1 LLGRVVTER
10 HKLFH
15 FILGVAYCA
24 AIAIWQCGTFYSA
37 LPRNLS
43 TSQIRRAPANPEG
56 VGDASL

>member
-15 FILGVAYCA
+15 FILRVASCA

-43 TSQIRRAPANPEG
+43 TSQIRIAPANPEG